1 MKSPKSPNI
10 IIKYRNLHTIYH
22 ILTTRSNHMQEVL
35 NRIENL
41 ENQVAKIKLALAEI
55 IQQSSEGE
63 KRNLENYKNL
73 TEIVEMLSTQ
83 LENLLITNRK
93 E

>member
-1 MKSPKSPNI
+1 
-10 IIKYRNLHTIYH
+10 
-22 ILTTRSNHMQEVL
+22 MQEVL

>member
-1 MKSPKSPNI
+1 
-10 IIKYRNLHTIYH
+10 
-22 ILTTRSNHMQEVL
+22 MQEVL

-55 IQQSSEGE
+55 IQQSSERE

-73 TEIVEMLSTQ
+73 TEIVEMLSAQ

>member
-1 MKSPKSPNI
+1 
-10 IIKYRNLHTIYH
+10 
-22 ILTTRSNHMQEVL
+22 MQEIL

-41 ENQVAKIKLALAEI
+41 ENQIAKIKLTLAEI
-55 IQQSSEGE
+55 IQQSSERE
-63 KRNLENYKNL
+63 KRNLESYKSL

-83 LENLLITNRK
+83 LENLLIADGK

>member
-1 MKSPKSPNI
+1 
-10 IIKYRNLHTIYH
+10 
-22 ILTTRSNHMQEVL
+22 MQEVL

-55 IQQSSEGE
+55 IQQSSESE
-63 KRNLENYKNL
+63 RRSLEGYKKL
-73 TEIVEMLSTQ
+73 TEIVEMLSAQ
-83 LENLLITNRK
+83 LENLLITDGK